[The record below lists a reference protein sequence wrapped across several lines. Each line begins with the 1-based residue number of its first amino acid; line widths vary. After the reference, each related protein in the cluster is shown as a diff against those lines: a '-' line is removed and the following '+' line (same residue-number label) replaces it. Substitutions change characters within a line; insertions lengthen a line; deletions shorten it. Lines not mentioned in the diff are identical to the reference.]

1 MWSQDA
7 SEDKGGWMEKD
18 GVCQYCTWDG
28 RALNIGAT
36 TIDLGRLFE
45 CLLSLAA
52 FEVKGRSVFAT
63 DYTVWH
69 SIILGLLFR

>member
-1 MWSQDA
+1 MRTR
-7 SEDKGGWMEKD
+7 GKD
-18 GVCQYCTWDG
+18 GEGWSVSILHLGG
-28 RALNIGAT
+28 RALYIGAT
-36 TIDLGRLFE
+36 TIDLGRRFE